1 MSLGSI
7 PDDIRVPLVWID
19 IDNSQALEGASAQS
33 RKILVMGHAV
43 SSGSADALS
52 LTRITSDSQA
62 DQLYG
67 KGSMLAEMLR
77 MLRRANTYTETW
89 AMPVAA
95 PEGAAAKATLTVQGA
110 ATEAGTVAL

>member
-19 IDNSQALEGASAQS
+19 IDIHRRWMVHPRKAENS
-33 RKILVMGHAV
+33 GH
-43 SSGSADALS
+43 GPCGIGRSADALS

-67 KGSMLAEMLR
+67 KGSMLAEMLK

-95 PEGAAAKATLTVQGA
+95 PEGAAAKAHA
-110 ATEAGTVAL
+110 DRAGYSD